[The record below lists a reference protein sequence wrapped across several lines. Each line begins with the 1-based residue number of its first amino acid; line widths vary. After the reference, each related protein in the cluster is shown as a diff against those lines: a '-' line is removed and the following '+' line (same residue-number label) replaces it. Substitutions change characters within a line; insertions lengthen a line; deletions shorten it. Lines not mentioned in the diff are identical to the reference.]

1 MKLVNIGTNQPELQF
16 DNNNT
21 QVFFSYETPVSAYSD
36 DTGYIRTNVSY
47 SVTTTRHIN
56 KWVGDNKCETVSQD
70 VINNLVKTY

>member
-1 MKLVNIGTNQPELQF
+1 MKLVNIGTNQTELQF
-16 DNNNT
+16 D
-21 QVFFSYETPVSAYSD
+21 ETPVSAYSD